1 LFVILWLRIAV
12 FDPIKNGMASKGDP
26 FEQFHGVG
34 FEQSSLA
41 ELSPLGVSSVITT
54 LREALSTPDSL
65 RRITERQNGLS
76 VKG

>member
-1 LFVILWLRIAV
+1 
-12 FDPIKNGMASKGDP
+12 MAGDGDP

-54 LREALSTPDSL
+54 LREALSTLDSL
-65 RRITERQNGLS
+65 RRITERQNGYQS
-76 VKG
+76 KAS